1 MFTGLLKKISLAL
14 DSGGF
19 PYMIIGGQ
27 AVLVYGEPRLTRDID
42 ITLGA
47 SLERLPEMI
56 KLTEANGLEV
66 LVDAREFTP
75 KTLVLP
81 CRDRETGIRVDFIFS
96 WSPYEQQALR
106 RIRNID
112 LAGTK
117 VKFAALEDVIIHKII
132 AGRPRD
138 LEDVRLLLIKN
149 PNFDQ
154 QYIESWLQQFD
165 EALGESFKRQ
175 FQQVW
180 QDSKSGH

>member
-1 MFTGLLKKISLAL
+1 MFTELLKKIGAAL

-27 AVLVYGEPRLTRDID
+27 AVLLYGEPRLTRDID

-47 SLERLPEMI
+47 TLERLPEMVR
-56 KLTEANGLEV
+56 LTEANGLEV
-66 LVDAREFTP
+66 LVDPSEFTA

-81 CRDRETGIRVDFIFS
+81 CRDRETGVRLDFMFS
-96 WSPYEQQALR
+96 WSVYEQQALR
-106 RIRNID
+106 RSRRID
-112 LAGTK
+112 LAGMQ
-117 VKFAALEDVIIHKII
+117 VQFAALEDIIIHKVI

-149 PNFDQ
+149 PTFDQ
-154 QYIESWLQQFD
+154 EYIQSWLHEFD
-165 EALGESFKRQ
+165 EALGEGFGLR

-180 QDSKSGH
+180 QESKRGD